1 MHFQY
6 THTLFR
12 GKYGVVFKAS
22 SKNTK
27 DSCAVKVMLKK
38 GNKKDD
44 VEREVNVLK
53 KLNHPNILGFRD
65 YQECGAEYV
74 LVMEL

>member
-1 MHFQY
+1 MKCVY
-6 THTLFR
+6 SHTYR

-22 SKNTK
+22 DKKTK
-27 DSCAVKVMLKK
+27 EEVAVKVMLKK

-53 KLNHPNILGFRD
+53 KLKHSNVLGFRD
-65 YQECGAEYV
+65 YQECGAEFV
-74 LVMEL
+74 LVMEM

>member
-1 MHFQY
+1 MH
-6 THTLFR
+6 R
-12 GKYGVVFKAS
+12 GKYGVVFRAS
-22 SKNTK
+22 KKTTK
-27 DSCAVKVMLKK
+27 QACAVKIMLKK

-53 KLNHPNILGFRD
+53 KLNHPNILGFNE
-65 YQECGAEYV
+65 YQECNSEYV